1 MWKRVVQAPSAQL
14 QTLASQRS
22 SCLKHSFRLLIFSPS
37 SSSMTLFQR
46 YPALSSTHATL
57 TSCSSASAFMGH
69 EHEEFEAE
77 HQSRI
82 NTSKQSGMD
91 NGYYSQNSGQ
101 LQQKLNGACADGS
114 RDPQY
119 SQSNNGIF
127 WRSTGNEFMNDLVQQ
142 NGNFR
147 GYYGHENRWL
157 QKTPN
162 LHGKHLGNGNIQ
174 NPYVSRKENGNFRGY
189 YGHENRWL
197 QKTPNLH
204 GKHLGNGNIQNPYVS
219 RKEPSIDVRQNPDDF
234 NSQVNSGSQ
243 GNHNQNSMQ
252 SYAQY
257 RQNTNGYSEMHQPNP
272 NYGQHQQNSSYG
284 NGQYQQHPSY
294 GPYQQNP
301 SYGQYQTNSG
311 AFQNTI
317 VDSHIG
323 SESKSEAQL
332 IEASEDSLSS
342 SSLEELDRFCKEGKV
357 KEAVEILGLLEKQ
370 HVHVDLHHFLQL
382 MQACSEAKA
391 LEEAKV
397 VHDNITRLLPPLN
410 VSTYNKILEMYSK
423 CGSMDNSF
431 LVFNKMPNRNLTSWD
446 IMITWF
452 AKNGLGEDAIDLF
465 TQFKKAGLKPDGQLF
480 IGVLYA
486 CSVVGDINEGLLHFE
501 SMSKDYGIVP
511 NMDHY
516 VSVVDMLGSTGYL
529 DEALEFIEKMPLEP
543 NVDVWKTLMNHCR
556 VHGQLELGDR
566 CAELIEQLDPS
577 CLDEQSKAGLIPR
590 IMVVGY
596 IISLSMEPS
605 TMATC
610 SPWHARGCRKRI
622 GGSGRREDVVDGDG
636 KGFLDVLGRGK
647 RVMAIGDYLPSS
659 RYPTTHSTSYPP
671 PPHPPNTAAF
681 DLCCSLTPSPNPTPT
696 PLPLRLQILSSSG
709 FTDPMESERFR
720 QRLISR
726 RWLPGPRTWP
736 ATMGSA
742 IRSSPKLAS
751 VVATSGTG
759 FILGSGHA
767 IDFAGL
773 CCTCAG
779 TMMVAASANSL
790 NQVFEKQNDAKMN
803 RTKNRPLP
811 SGRITIPHAVTL
823 ASATG
828 LAGTALLA
836 SKANMLAAGLGAS
849 NLILYA
855 FVYTPLKQI
864 HPVNTWVGAVVGA
877 IPPLLGWAAASGQ
890 VSLNAMLLPAALYF
904 WQIPHFMALAY
915 LCRNDYAAGGYELLG
930 LSRSY
935 FNIYVIS

>member
-1 MWKRVVQAPSAQL
+1 MWKRVVQAPLAQL
-14 QTLASQRS
+14 QSLASQRS

-101 LQQKLNGACADGS
+101 VQQKLNGACADGS

-127 WRSTGNEFMNDLVQQ
+127 WRSTGNEFMNDPVQQ

-147 GYYGHENRWL
+147 GYYVHENRGL
-157 QKTPN
+157 QKPPN

-174 NPYVSRKENGNFRGY
+174 NPYVS
-189 YGHENRWL
+189 
-197 QKTPNLH
+197 Q
-204 GKHLGNGNIQNPYVS
+204 
-219 RKEPSIDVRQNPDDF
+219 KEPSIEVRQNPDDF

-272 NYGQHQQNSSYG
+272 NYGQLQQNSSYG
-284 NGQYQQHPSY
+284 NRQYQQHPSY
-294 GPYQQNP
+294 GQYQQNP
-301 SYGQYQTNSG
+301 SYGQYQQNPSYEQYQTNLG

-332 IEASEDSLSS
+332 IEASEDSPSS

-382 MQACSEAKA
+382 MQACGEAKA

-423 CGSMDNSF
+423 CGSMDNAF

-501 SMSKDYGIVP
+501 SMSKDYGIAP
-511 NMDHY
+511 TMDHY

-529 DEALEFIEKMPLEP
+529 DEALEFIEKMPLKP
-543 NVDVWKTLMNHCR
+543 NVDVWKTLMNYCR

-577 CLDEQSKAGLIPR
+577 CLDEQSKAGLIPVKEFDLVKEKEKKKVAAQNLLEVR
-590 IMVVGY
+590 SRVHEYRAGDKSHPENDEIYAQLRGLRELMKEAGY
-596 IISLSMEPS
+596 IPETRFVLHDIDQE
-605 TMATC
+605 
-610 SPWHARGCRKRI
+610 GK
-622 GGSGRREDVVDGDG
+622 ED
-636 KGFLDVLGRGK
+636 
-647 RVMAIGDYLPSS
+647 
-659 RYPTTHSTSYPP
+659 
-671 PPHPPNTAAF
+671 
-681 DLCCSLTPSPNPTPT
+681 
-696 PLPLRLQILSSSG
+696 
-709 FTDPMESERFR
+709 
-720 QRLISR
+720 
-726 RWLPGPRTWP
+726 
-736 ATMGSA
+736 
-742 IRSSPKLAS
+742 
-751 VVATSGTG
+751 
-759 FILGSGHA
+759 
-767 IDFAGL
+767 
-773 CCTCAG
+773 
-779 TMMVAASANSL
+779 
-790 NQVFEKQNDAKMN
+790 
-803 RTKNRPLP
+803 
-811 SGRITIPHAVTL
+811 
-823 ASATG
+823 
-828 LAGTALLA
+828 ALLA
-836 SKANMLAAGLGAS
+836 HSERL
-849 NLILYA
+849 
-855 FVYTPLKQI
+855 
-864 HPVNTWVGAVVGA
+864 
-877 IPPLLGWAAASGQ
+877 
-890 VSLNAMLLPAALYF
+890 
-904 WQIPHFMALAY
+904 ALAHGLISSSARSTIRVIKNLRVCGDCHNALKIISKIVGRELIMRDAKRFHHFKDG
-915 LCRNDYAAGGYELLG
+915 LCSCRDYW
-930 LSRSY
+930 
-935 FNIYVIS
+935 